1 MRNYFIALFVVFASL
16 MYGQESYY
24 YSGWGKIRNSRNEV
38 VSSREIKTTFV
49 NEYEIIQSYRHARS
63 EATVGNVLIGGGL
76 GFALGYTASA
86 LFGPTFFTPAPVIG
100 GVALAGIGVAFRMM
114 SKKTKKETVDKM
126 NDHQRKVKYQSSID
140 SSQIIVNSNGIGLS
154 VSF

>member
-38 VSSREIKTTFV
+38 VSSGELKSTYV
-49 NEYEIIQSYRHARS
+49 NEYEIVKNYQDARTQRTIGS
-63 EATVGNVLIGGGL
+63 VLIGGGL

-86 LFGPTFFTPAPVIG
+86 FFGDVYFQPAPVIA
-100 GVALAGIGVAFRMM
+100 GVVLAGVGLTFRLT
-114 SKKTKKETVDKM
+114 SKKKLEDTVDKM
-126 NDHQRKVKYQSSID
+126 NDHQRKLKYQSSID